1 MSALT
6 QLKWIAA
13 KRPVQMSPVIARR
26 SKVAM
31 RIGEQISLATAMQ
44 EGKTYAPTK
53 QRKVTDAETGD
64 SKMISVPKR
73 IKEWWFVTD
82 TGKLCVQL
90 RYGARVV
97 SLNSKNATA
106 VELATADQLVSVLTT
121 LKAAVEGGEL
131 DAQLE
136 SAAASAK
143 AGFRKK

>member
-6 QLKWIAA
+6 QLKLIAA

-53 QRKVTDAETGD
+53 QRKVTDAETGE
-64 SKMISVPKR
+64 SKTISVSKK
-73 IKEWWFVTD
+73 IKSWWFAAAD
-82 TGKLCVQL
+82 GKLCVQL
-90 RYGARVV
+90 RYGAKVV
-97 SLNSKNATA
+97 EIAKGKTA

>member
-6 QLKWIAA
+6 QLKLIAA

-31 RIGEQISLATAMQ
+31 RIGEQISLAAAMQ

-53 QRKVTDAETGD
+53 QRKVTDAETGE
-64 SKMISVPKR
+64 SKTISVSKR
-73 IKEWWFVTD
+73 IKSWWFAAAD
-82 TGKLCVQL
+82 GKLCVQL
-90 RYGARVV
+90 RYGAKVV
-97 SLNSKNATA
+97 EIAKGKTA

>member
-1 MSALT
+1 MTALAN
-6 QLKWIAA
+6 LKLIAA
-13 KRPVQMSPVIARR
+13 KKPTQLSPVVQRR
-26 SKVAM
+26 NKVAK
-31 RIGEQISLATAMQ
+31 RIGEQIQLANAKQ
-44 EGKTYAPTK
+44 DGKTYAPTK

-90 RYGARVV
+90 RYGAKVV
-97 SLNSKNATA
+97 EFAKGKTA
-106 VELATADQLVSVLTT
+106 VELAAADQLVSTLET

-143 AGFRKK
+143 AGFQKK